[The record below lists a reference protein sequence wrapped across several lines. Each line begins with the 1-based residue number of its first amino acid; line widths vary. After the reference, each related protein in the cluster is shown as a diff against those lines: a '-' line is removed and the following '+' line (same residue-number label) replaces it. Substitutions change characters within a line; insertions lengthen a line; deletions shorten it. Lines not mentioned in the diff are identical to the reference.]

1 MSLFT
6 LISKTLPL
14 AYELQ
19 MAHHL
24 EQSLIV
30 DVTVQTDVSCMTS
43 FCGWFALSVIY
54 AVFAATS
61 AMETFLFAE
70 KTFSHLKSSAFCS
83 DAHSLTKTHSW
94 LTSAKRRP
102 SGALLCGLP
111 LCQAQWCFAVWFTS
125 VLGQHGY
132 DQSNVPDV
140 VECQLLNVVS
150 RLYSANDL
158 FVPTWLYTI
167 DLN

>member
-83 DAHSLTKTHSW
+83 DAQFNEDTQLTDFSQTQAQW
-94 LTSAKRRP
+94 CFAVWFTSVSGPVVLCCVVYLCVRP

-111 LCQAQWCFAVWFTS
+111 LC
-125 VLGQHGY
+125 
-132 DQSNVPDV
+132 
-140 VECQLLNVVS
+140 
-150 RLYSANDL
+150 
-158 FVPTWLYTI
+158 
-167 DLN
+167 

>member
-83 DAHSLTKTHSW
+83 DAHSLTKTHS
-94 LTSAKRRP
+94 
-102 SGALLCGLP
+102 
-111 LCQAQWCFAVWFTS
+111 
-125 VLGQHGY
+125 
-132 DQSNVPDV
+132 
-140 VECQLLNVVS
+140 
-150 RLYSANDL
+150 
-158 FVPTWLYTI
+158 
-167 DLN
+167 